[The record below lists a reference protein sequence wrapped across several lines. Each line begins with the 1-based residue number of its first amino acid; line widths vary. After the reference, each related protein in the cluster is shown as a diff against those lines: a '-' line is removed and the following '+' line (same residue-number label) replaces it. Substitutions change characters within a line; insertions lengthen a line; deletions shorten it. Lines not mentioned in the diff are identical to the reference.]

1 MISAGNETIQTYC
14 YITRSITDSSFY
26 NNDFIGKHLYNF
38 SGKKPSVFSSYI
50 NRKEAQGRKMFFH
63 VLLTNNYIREVNRL
77 MVSCM
82 KVPETQV
89 HVHM

>member
-1 MISAGNETIQTYC
+1 MRQSKYIAILPDLLQILLFTPMTLLGNICTILAEKSPRYLVHT
-14 YITRSITDSSFY
+14 
-26 NNDFIGKHLYNF
+26 
-38 SGKKPSVFSSYI
+38 YI